1 MCGTNTCVDI
11 KPDGTDFRFTSTI
24 GEDKG
29 AVLYNRDELIAFFAD
44 VKAGKWDHLLG
55 PDAPGRPDHSR
66 MTA

>member
-29 AVLYNRDELIAFFAD
+29 AVLYNRDD

-55 PDAPGRPDHSR
+55 PDAPGRPDHSK